1 MAKVKFLEDYK
12 YSIDKV
18 NVTESKKGDVLDIPN
33 GLASRL
39 VTKGVC
45 TQNMTADKKV
55 YSPVKEA
62 AVADP
67 VEEVKEVKPKR
78 KRRTKKKAE

>member
-1 MAKVKFLEDYK
+1 MAKVKFLEDFK

-18 NVTESKKGDVLDIPN
+18 NVTESKKGEIVELPN

-45 TQNMTADKKV
+45 TQNGV
-55 YSPVKEA
+55 FSPVVET
-62 AVADP
+62 AVIDP
-67 VEEVKEVKPKR
+67 VEEVKEVKPKTKR
-78 KRRTKKKAE
+78 KRSTKKKAE

>member
-1 MAKVKFLEDYK
+1 MAKVKFLEDFK

-18 NVTESKKGDVLDIPN
+18 NATESKAGDIVELPN

-45 TQNMTADKKV
+45 TQAGVFN
-55 YSPVKEA
+55 PVAET
-62 AVADP
+62 AVANP
-67 VEEVKEVKPKR
+67 VEEVKAKPKR
-78 KRRTKKKAE
+78 KKSTKKKAE

>member
-1 MAKVKFLEDYK
+1 MAKVKFLEDFK

-18 NVTESKKGDVLDIPN
+18 NATESKAGDIVELPN

-45 TQNMTADKKV
+45 TQAGVFNPVAETAV
-55 YSPVKEA
+55 VN
-62 AVADP
+62 P

-78 KRRTKKKAE
+78 KRSTKKKAE